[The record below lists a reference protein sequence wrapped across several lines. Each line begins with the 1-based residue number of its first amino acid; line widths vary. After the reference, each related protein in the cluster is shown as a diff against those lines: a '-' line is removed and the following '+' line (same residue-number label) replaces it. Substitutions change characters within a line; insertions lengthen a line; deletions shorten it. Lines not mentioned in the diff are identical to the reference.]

1 MHKNTSSTHYKAL
14 ENQAQT
20 IRQMERK
27 AKQAAAEAERER
39 VEAEEAKRLAKEA
52 ANKAEQERLEREAA
66 EQRMKKMIA
75 EK

>member
-1 MHKNTSSTHYKAL
+1 
-14 ENQAQT
+14 
-20 IRQMERK
+20 MERK
-27 AKQAAAEAERER
+27 AEKAAAEAERER